1 MRKDNG
7 IRQMIRRAL
16 QAGLFAVALSM
27 LAACGAGRPAA
38 STPPATSANTPE
50 APQTVTNTGSSAGPA
65 SSNGGSDSGP
75 AAFSDATQLMG
86 IVNFLASDEL
96 KGRDTGSEGLE
107 KAADFLQD
115 RLEQYG
121 IAPYFSSYR
130 DTLTN
135 VKDTAYNIVGMIP
148 GSDPALKDQFVVLG
162 AHYDHIGI
170 VPIKD
175 GDGIANGANDN
186 ASGTATVLELA
197 RYLAS
202 GKPPARS
209 ILIAFFSAEER
220 GLLGSEH
227 LAGRLEEAG
236 FNLYGMLNFEMT
248 GVPMKGKSYF
258 TYITGFDKSNLAELS
273 NKYGGENLVGFLPSA
288 LEYNLFQRSD
298 NFTFYE
304 RFQVPAHTYSTFD
317 FNNYPHY
324 HQPADEADQMDYSHM
339 ADFVNRLIPVVRG
352 IANAGEQ
359 ELIAR

>member
-1 MRKDNG
+1 MQTVFHG
-7 IRQMIRRAL
+7 SIRIGRAL
-16 QAGLFAVALSM
+16 ATGLSLTAL
-27 LAACGAGRPAA
+27 LLLTACGAGRLATA
-38 STPPATSANTPE
+38 TPPATSQSNPTSSTAANTG
-50 APQTVTNTGSSAGPA
+50 AV
-65 SSNGGSDSGP
+65 SSNGSANSGP
-75 AAFSDATQLMG
+75 TAFSDATQLRG
-86 IVNFLASDEL
+86 IVSFLASDDL
-96 KGRDTGSEGLE
+96 KGRDTGSDGLE
-107 KAADFLQD
+107 KAAEFLEE
-115 RLEQYG
+115 RLDQYG

-135 VKDTAYNIVGMIP
+135 VKDPAFNIVGVIW
-148 GSDPALKDQFVVLG
+148 GSDPQLKDQFVVLG

-170 VPIKD
+170 VPLKD

-197 RYLAS
+197 RNLVS
-202 GKPPARS
+202 SKPPARS

-227 LAGRLEEAG
+227 LADRLAADG

-248 GVPMKGKSYF
+248 GVPMQGKSYF

-273 NKYGGENLVGFLPSA
+273 NKYGGEDLVGFLPSA

-298 NFTFYE
+298 NYTFYK

-317 FNNYPHY
+317 FNNYAHY
-324 HQPADEADQMDYSHM
+324 HQPADEADQMDYAHM

-352 IANAGEQ
+352 IADAAEQ